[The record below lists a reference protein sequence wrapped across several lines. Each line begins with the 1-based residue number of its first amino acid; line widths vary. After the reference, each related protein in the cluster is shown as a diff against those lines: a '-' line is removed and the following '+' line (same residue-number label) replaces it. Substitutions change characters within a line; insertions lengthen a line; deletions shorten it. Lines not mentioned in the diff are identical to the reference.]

1 MLSITPFLWFD
12 NQAAEAAHF
21 YTSIFPDSRILDES
35 PMSVAFEVAGQR
47 VMGLNGGPQFK
58 LDEAFSLFVSCDSQT
73 EVDRY
78 WDALLEGGGEP
89 SQCGW
94 LKDRFGLSWQ
104 VIPSLLGQLLSDSDQ
119 ERAGRVMQAMLGMQ
133 KIDCAGLQAAY
144 DAQ

>member
-12 NQAAEAAHF
+12 DQAAEAARF
-21 YTSIFPDSRILDES
+21 YTSIFPDSRILDET

-47 VMGLNGGPQFK
+47 VMGLNGGPQFQ
-58 LDEAFSLFVSCDSQT
+58 LNEAFSMFVSCDGQE
-73 EVDRY
+73 EVDHY

-89 SQCGW
+89 SMCGW

-104 VIPSLLGQLLSDSDQ
+104 VIPSLLGQLLSDPDQ
-119 ERAGRVMQAMLGMQ
+119 GRANRVMQAMLGMR